1 MKTFVLSLAGAAAAA
16 ALIASAIPPAAHA
29 QIVTG
34 EAVDANAVVG
44 ASGNWT
50 LKERE
55 SWLSARLNMAHNDG
69 TIGGESFDSVHHELG
84 DLRADEDRMR
94 DSHDGQLTDNETVAL
109 EGRLNDLADQLHWL
123 RDAGFQRPW

>member
-1 MKTFVLSLAGAAAAA
+1 MKTFVLSLAGGAAAA

-29 QIVTG
+29 QSVTG

-44 ASGNWT
+44 SSGNWT
-50 LKERE
+50 LKDRE
-55 SWLSARLNMAHNDG
+55 SWLWARLNMARSDG
-69 TIGGESFDSVHHELG
+69 TIGGESFDRVHHELA

-94 DSHDGQLTDNETVAL
+94 DNHDGQLTDNETVAL
-109 EGRLNDLADQLHWL
+109 ESRLNDLADQLHWL